1 MTGPHEAA
9 GGTAR
14 GTVAGSVHGTDAG
27 GVREAADGR
36 SREADAGSVREAADG
51 RSREADVAAA
61 CRAEIVRLHEVI
73 ERWLSGR
80 APRTAEEFDAFAG
93 SLLPGFTLSGPDGP
107 SLTRDQVLAWVEAEH
122 GRTPGIEIRIREVEL
137 VAADGSLLVA
147 AYQEWQ
153 RGTGADRNRRSTAVF
168 LRDPAAPHGLRW
180 RHLHETW
187 MPGTWMSETPAPPSG

>member
-1 MTGPHEAA
+1 MTGPHKAA

-14 GTVAGSVHGTDAG
+14 GTVAGSVRGTDA
-27 GVREAADGR
+27 GR
-36 SREADAGSVREAADG
+36 SREADA
-51 RSREADVAAA
+51 AAA

-80 APRTAEEFDAFAG
+80 APRTAEEFDAFADAQ
-93 SLLPGFTLSGPDGP
+93 LPGFTLSGPDGS
-107 SLTRDQVLAWVEAEH
+107 SLTRDQVLAWVEAAH

-137 VAADGSLLVA
+137 VAADGPLLVA

-187 MPGTWMSETPAPPSG
+187 MPETPAPPSG

>member
-1 MTGPHEAA
+1 MTEPHEAT

-14 GTVAGSVHGTDAG
+14 GPVAGSVHGTDAG
-27 GVREAADGR
+27 R
-36 SREADAGSVREAADG
+36 SREADAGSGREAADG
-51 RSREADVAAA
+51 MSREADAAAA

-93 SLLPGFTLSGPDGP
+93 ALLPGFTLSGPDGS
-107 SLTRDQVLAWVEAEH
+107 SLTRDQVLAWIEAEH
-122 GRTPGIEIRIREVEL
+122 GRTPGIGIRIREMEL
-137 VAADGSLLVA
+137 VAAEGPLLVA

-153 RGTGADRNRRSTAVF
+153 RGTGADRDRRATAVF

-187 MPGTWMSETPAPPSG
+187 MPETPPPPSG